1 LIIQLRT
8 RTTEMQKARDAV
20 HGIDRR
26 ENLHAADQVG
36 DADIDVGDEGSAGD
50 LRVCFIILSIS
61 MSSKYL
67 V

>member
-1 LIIQLRT
+1 
-8 RTTEMQKARDAV
+8 MQKARDAV

-36 DADIDVGDEGSAGD
+36 DADIDVGAEGSAGD